1 MLIGYV
7 KRAGNIKVAMKTS
20 VKKENIKPRNRR
32 IL

>member
-7 KRAGNIKVAMKTS
+7 KRAGNIMVTMEIS
-20 VKKENIKPRNRR
+20 VKKENIKPRDRR